1 MDRPMHRPE
10 RGLPRDPAMKE
21 FVGARRGQGGRAA
34 NGCAASTDPCSRQ
47 RRPSGPNPL
56 VQPLRK
62 REGPPS
68 KISRC
73 WPARRWSAYGASLS
87 FERFPA
93 KDGHPPSRSSE
104 GQSYQRYL
112 RDGGHGVRGSI
123 TGDKDH
129 QRRDRASLMRAMPNR
144 NVRIGSFSVKLL
156 VSVSFPNYRR

>member
-34 NGCAASTDPCSRQ
+34 NGCAASIDPCSRQ

-93 KDGHPPSRSSE
+93 KDGHPPSRAIRRSCREGRFGSRRAERFPPTLPANFYMQKSHVRSVAMCAVSE
-104 GQSYQRYL
+104 SRC
-112 RDGGHGVRGSI
+112 RGINS
-123 TGDKDH
+123 TGI
-129 QRRDRASLMRAMPNR
+129 A
-144 NVRIGSFSVKLL
+144 IGFLELAV
-156 VSVSFPNYRR
+156 